1 MLNVSDN
8 EILLFKH
15 EVEEY
20 NKIEIEI
27 KNLKL
32 KMKPIQDR
40 IKELLNIKKEKQTE
54 VLSFMEKNDLDV
66 CNTNSGTIELKNT
79 TQVKAIKKADVYDR
93 LFKFFSRDS
102 DKIHGMSSEEKAKF
116 LHDYIYVEDREKNE
130 SKSLKCKM

>member
-1 MLNVSDN
+1 MLNVTDN

-40 IKELLNIKKEKQTE
+40 RKELLNYKKEKQTE

-66 CNTNSGTIELKNT
+66 CNTNSGTIELKQST
-79 TQVKAIKKADVYDR
+79 HMKAIKKADVYDR
-93 LFKFFSRDS
+93 LVKFFSYDS

-116 LHDYIYVEDREKNE
+116 LHNYIYVEDREKSEN
-130 SKSLKCKM
+130 KSLKCKM

>member
-1 MLNVSDN
+1 MLNVTDN

-40 IKELLNIKKEKQTE
+40 IKELLNYKKEKQTE

-66 CNTNSGTIELKNT
+66 CNTNSGTIELKQST
-79 TQVKAIKKADVYDR
+79 HMKAIKKADVYDR
-93 LFKFFSRDS
+93 LVKFFSYDS

-116 LHDYIYVEDREKNE
+116 LHNYIYVEDREKSEN
-130 SKSLKCKM
+130 KSLKCKM

>member
-1 MLNVSDN
+1 MLNVTDN

-40 IKELLNIKKEKQTE
+40 IKELLNYKKEKQTE

-66 CNTNSGTIELKNT
+66 CNTNSGTIEMKQST
-79 TQVKAIKKADVYDR
+79 HVKAIKKADVYDR
-93 LFKFFSRDS
+93 LFKFFTYDS

-116 LHDYIYVEDREKNE
+116 LHNYIYVEDREKSEN
-130 SKSLKCKM
+130 KSLKCKM

>member
-20 NKIEIEI
+20 NKIEMEI

>member
-1 MLNVSDN
+1 MLNVTDN

-40 IKELLNIKKEKQTE
+40 IKELLNFKKEKQTE

-66 CNTNSGTIELKNT
+66 CNTNTGTIELKQST
-79 TQVKAIKKADVYDR
+79 HVKAIKKADVYDR
-93 LFKFFSRDS
+93 LVKFFSYDS

-116 LHDYIYVEDREKNE
+116 LHNYIYVEDREKSEN
-130 SKSLKCKM
+130 KSLKCKM

>member
-20 NKIEIEI
+20 NKIEMEI
-27 KNLKL
+27 KNLKS

>member
-1 MLNVSDN
+1 MLNVTDN

-27 KNLKL
+27 KTLKS

-66 CNTNSGTIELKNT
+66 CNTNSGTIELKNS

-93 LFKFFSRDS
+93 LFKFFSYDS

-116 LHDYIYVEDREKNE
+116 LHNYIYVENREKNE

>member
-1 MLNVSDN
+1 MLNVTDN

-40 IKELLNIKKEKQTE
+40 IKELLNYKKEKQTE

-66 CNTNSGTIELKNT
+66 CNTNNGTIELKQST
-79 TQVKAIKKADVYDR
+79 HVKAIKKADVYDR
-93 LFKFFSRDS
+93 LFKFFTYDS

-116 LHDYIYVEDREKNE
+116 LHNYIYVEDREKSE

>member
-1 MLNVSDN
+1 MLNVTDN

-20 NKIEIEI
+20 NKIEMEI
-27 KNLKL
+27 KNLKS

-40 IKELLNIKKEKQTE
+40 IKELLTIKKEKQTE

-66 CNTNSGTIELKNT
+66 CNTNSGTIEMKNT

-93 LFKFFSRDS
+93 LFKFFSHDS

-116 LHDYIYVEDREKNE
+116 LHNYIYVEDREKNE

>member
-20 NKIEIEI
+20 NKIESEI

-40 IKELLNIKKEKQTE
+40 IKELLNIKKEKQNE

-79 TQVKAIKKADVYDR
+79 THVKAIKKADVYDR

>member
-20 NKIEIEI
+20 NKIEMEI
-27 KNLKL
+27 KNLKS

-79 TQVKAIKKADVYDR
+79 TQVQAIKKADVYDR

>member
-1 MLNVSDN
+1 MLNVTDN

-20 NKIEIEI
+20 NKIELEI

-40 IKELLNIKKEKQTE
+40 IKELLNFKKEKQTE

-66 CNTNSGTIELKNT
+66 CNTNSGTIELKQST
-79 TQVKAIKKADVYDR
+79 HVKAIKKADVYDR
-93 LFKFFSRDS
+93 LVKFFSYDS
-102 DKIHGMSSEEKAKF
+102 DKIHGFSSEEKAKF
-116 LHDYIYVEDREKNE
+116 VHNYIYVEDREKSEN
-130 SKSLKCKM
+130 KSLKCKM

>member
-20 NKIEIEI
+20 NKIESEI

-79 TQVKAIKKADVYDR
+79 THVKAIKKADVYDR

>member
-1 MLNVSDN
+1 MLNVTDN

-20 NKIEIEI
+20 NKIELEI

-40 IKELLNIKKEKQTE
+40 IKELLNFKKEKQTE

-66 CNTNSGTIELKNT
+66 CNTNSGTIELKQST
-79 TQVKAIKKADVYDR
+79 HMKAIKKADVYDR
-93 LFKFFSRDS
+93 LVKFFNYDS

-116 LHDYIYVEDREKNE
+116 LHNYIYVEDREKSEN
-130 SKSLKCKM
+130 KSLKCKM